1 MSPVYI
7 NTVSHPAPRPPRT
20 TRDRPEAEQPKNTR
34 RDLRLATALRENLRC
49 CFARVRAQRSS
60 RRLSEI
66 ADSQL
71 SRRECHVAT
80 DVFRAQEA
88 MHFIPLASGINLLP
102 KQLRLI
108 MELDGIHERDIEGPP
123 YGPKP

>member
-7 NTVSHPAPRPPRT
+7 NTVSHPPRRPART
-20 TRDRPEAEQPKNTR
+20 DQRTDQSRATQTPA
-34 RDLRLATALRENLRC
+34 RLATGGWREILRWLFRPPSAE
-49 CFARVRAQRSS
+49 AQRSW

-66 ADSQL
+66 ARL
-71 SRRECHVAT
+71 AAFPTGMSR
-80 DVFRAQEA
+80 
-88 MHFIPLASGINLLP
+88 NLLP